1 MLNFA
6 DTGMI
11 FIIVFG
17 CLLILMSKYVRP
29 KWLGYVLI
37 ASFIF
42 LLVFGLVSFF
52 GDDSHHIGH

>member
-6 DTGMI
+6 DTGSI

-37 ASFIF
+37 ASVIF